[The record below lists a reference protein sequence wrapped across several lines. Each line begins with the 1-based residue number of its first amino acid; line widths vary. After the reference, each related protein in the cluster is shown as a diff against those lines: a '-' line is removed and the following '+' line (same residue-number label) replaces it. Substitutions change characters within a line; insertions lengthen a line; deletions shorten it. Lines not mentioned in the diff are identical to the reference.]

1 MARAVARPAAPWK
14 RAVPAP
20 GHPPVRPRAGIGSAL
35 VVLVW
40 IPSVLLLD
48 TGASL
53 GQQRLLGLATW
64 LLLAVLLLREDPLT
78 RLQVGVVVGYA
89 TLVELIFSGLLGT
102 YVYRL
107 DRAGAVTSLLDRV
120 PAFVPPGHGLVY
132 LAAVVLGRRVPV
144 WTVHAAMLGVAGYA
158 VWGLVFSPQL
168 DVLGALW
175 AVCLLWFLAR
185 GRAPRVYASA
195 FVVITFLE
203 VLGTSL
209 GTWRWGAHD
218 PVLGWIAIGN
228 PPSGAAGGYC
238 FFDAAALALAPL
250 MLGWLRRGRPGRA
263 AVPGP

>member
-1 MARAVARPAAPWK
+1 MLLWIPA
-14 RAVPAP
+14 
-20 GHPPVRPRAGIGSAL
+20 
-35 VVLVW
+35 VLV
-40 IPSVLLLD
+40 LD
-48 TGASL
+48 RGASL
-53 GQQRLLGLATW
+53 GGQRLLGLATW
-64 LLLAVLLLREDPLT
+64 LLLAVLLLREDALT

-89 TLVELIFSGLLGT
+89 TLVELTFSGLLGT

-107 DRAGAVTSLLDRV
+107 DRAGQVSSLLDRV

-132 LAAVVLGRRVPV
+132 LAAVVLGRRAPG
-144 WTVHAAMLGVAGYA
+144 WTVPAAMAGVTGYA
-158 VWGLVFSPQL
+158 LWGLVASPQR

-175 AVCLLWFLAR
+175 AGCLLWFLVR

-195 FVVITFLE
+195 FLVVTALE

-238 FFDAAALALAPL
+238 FFDAAALAIAPL
-250 MLGWLRRGRPGRA
+250 LLTWLRGRRGRSPA
-263 AVPGP
+263 ALS